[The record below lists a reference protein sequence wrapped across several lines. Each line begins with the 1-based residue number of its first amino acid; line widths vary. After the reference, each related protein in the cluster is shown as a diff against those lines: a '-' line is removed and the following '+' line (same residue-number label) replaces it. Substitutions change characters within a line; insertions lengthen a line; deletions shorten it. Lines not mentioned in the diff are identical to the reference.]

1 LTQSCRCGRTSNERR
16 RGASLLSGQL
26 RQIRRA
32 VSTATFQMLVV
43 AVVHSQLDYGNA
55 VLVGIPA
62 YVVRRLQ
69 SVLNA
74 AA

>member
-1 LTQSCRCGRTSNERR
+1 
-16 RGASLLSGQL
+16 
-26 RQIRRA
+26 